1 MLRPKAFEHIG
12 IIVAD
17 LDRSVRFYAEG
28 LGLELLRRRGA
39 GGEGFAALKAGDT
52 EINVFCNPN
61 STALGSDGPQRIDHL
76 CLSMESASIAD
87 LIVALREVE
96 IPIASGPVERSDG
109 TALFVHDPDGIRV
122 ELLVKR

>member
-1 MLRPKAFEHIG
+1 
-12 IIVAD
+12 
-17 LDRSVRFYAEG
+17 
-28 LGLELLRRRGA
+28 
-39 GGEGFAALKAGDT
+39 
-52 EINVFCNPN
+52 
-61 STALGSDGPQRIDHL
+61 
-76 CLSMESASIAD
+76 MESASIAD